1 MSDYPACSVCG
12 RENVTT
18 MTITARNSKPTPPV
32 CTDCFSKR
40 TGAAIRGG
48 LKGNGMSKR
57 TTTTTK
63 NGVRVNRKTGEALN
77 NGRQQTFPVDQDL
90 KKLEREI
97 AHAYGELVD
106 LKES

>member
-1 MSDYPACSVCG
+1 
-12 RENVTT
+12 
-18 MTITARNSKPTPPV
+18 
-32 CTDCFSKR
+32 
-40 TGAAIRGG
+40 
-48 LKGNGMSKR
+48 MSKR

-106 LKES
+106 LKESKDDATAAHKEGQDRLNALVAELTRRVNGEQLLPLK